1 MKAFSL
7 AKVMEAVSLRL
18 LERPLGRELT
28 GPAKPRCIAL
38 RRIMKGKTRA
48 ESPSVSRMGLL
59 IDTVPL
65 PRP

>member
-7 AKVMEAVSLRL
+7 AKVMAAVSLRS

-28 GPAKPRCIAL
+28 GPAKPRCTAL
-38 RRIMKGKTRA
+38 RRIMKGKTTA
-48 ESPSVSRMGLL
+48 ESPLVSRMGLL